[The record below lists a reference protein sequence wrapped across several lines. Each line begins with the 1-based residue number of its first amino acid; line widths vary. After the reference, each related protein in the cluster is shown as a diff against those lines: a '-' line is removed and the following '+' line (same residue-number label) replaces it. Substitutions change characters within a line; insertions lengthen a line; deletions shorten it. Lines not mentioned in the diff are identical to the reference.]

1 MPGPWEQYQAPQ
13 AKPAAGPW
21 ESYAKPETPKVPAAK
36 AKPEPS
42 FLSSAANAIGDAIP
56 MVGIGEAGLN
66 MGSGMIAKPL
76 SDIAGLA
83 ATGKEMISPT
93 PGGGDP
99 EGFRKS
105 IQDKLTYSPRTD
117 AGKNVAEYNPLALVG
132 KGLGA
137 TADAA
142 GNLVGGDAAGN
153 TVRGAAGNFTR
164 EALQQAPGFIAP
176 ALKKPIAARVATR
189 EAELAAEKT
198 QNVTRDANIEK
209 ARAAGITLPP
219 AVAGVKGPLSSFF
232 SAEAGGTKLDY
243 GSSFKNQRVV
253 NAKVKKELGIS
264 GDKPLS
270 IEALED
276 VRDKYSKPYEDVKS
290 AVPTL
295 KTTKAFKDALDNP
308 NSHFAEAK
316 KEFPEYFKNKEV
328 EDLVKTLSKDKF
340 SSKAAIELQ
349 KKLRADGNTNMK
361 AFDDVSKQSLGE
373 AQLNAAKAIDNLID
387 ENLQMQAP
395 PGVKNFQSKL
405 ASNLAEARKKIAQTY
420 AVQGALNDA
429 SGNISAANL
438 GRLWDKQGT
447 LTGGLKEVAE
457 LHNAFPKQM
466 RNVDKLPGT
475 AHETVSNMDVAK
487 ATLLGATGH
496 GLLGAASTAGRAA
509 IKPILLSDWYQNLN
523 IKPPKYEVGPTLK
536 NAKRLSENP
545 APGFGIPR
553 PPQQQDD
560 Q

>member
-1 MPGPWEQYQAPQ
+1 MADYDFGELASPAKAAPSATKSYDFGGLATA
-13 AKPAAGPW
+13 AKAPKQPEA
-21 ESYAKPETPKVPAAK
+21 AKPES
-36 AKPEPS
+36 S
-42 FLSSAANAIGDAIP
+42 FASKAANIAFGPLEAIGNMAT
-56 MVGIGEAGLN
+56 GLV
-66 MGSGMIAKPL
+66 AKPL
-76 SDIAGLA
+76 GDIAGLA
-83 ATGKEMISPT
+83 ATGKEILSPT

-105 IQDKLTYSPRTD
+105 IQDRFTYQPKTD
-117 AGKNVAEYNPLALVG
+117 IGKNAAKYNPLAVLGQGVG
-132 KGLGA
+132 A
-137 TADAA
+137 AADVA
-142 GNLVGGDAAGN
+142 GNLVGGGANASSLRGSAGN
-153 TVRGAAGNFTR
+153 LTR

-176 ALKKPIAARVATR
+176 ALKEPIAARVASQ
-189 EAELAAEKT
+189 EAKLAQQKVENA
-198 QNVTRDANIEK
+198 TRDANIQK
-209 ARAAGITLPP
+209 AREAGAVLPP

-243 GSSFKNQRVV
+243 GSSIKNQSRVV
-253 NAKVKKELGIS
+253 NAKVKKELGIP

-270 IEALED
+270 IEALDD
-276 VRDKYSKPYEDVKS
+276 VRAKYSKPYEDVKS

-295 KTTKAFKDALDNP
+295 KTTKAFKDALENP
-308 NSHFAEAK
+308 NSYFAEAK

-328 EDLVKTLSKDKF
+328 EALVNTLSKDKF

-405 ASNLAEARKKIAQTY
+405 ATNLAEARKKIAQTY

-429 SGNISAANL
+429 TNNVSAPAL
-438 GRLWDKQGT
+438 GRLWEKQGN

-457 LHNAFPKQM
+457 LHNAFPKQF

-496 GLLGAASTAGRAA
+496 GMLGAATTAGRAA

-523 IKPPKYEVGPTLK
+523 IKPPSYEVGPTLK
-536 NAKRLSENP
+536 KAKRLSENP

-553 PPQQQDD
+553 PPQQDD